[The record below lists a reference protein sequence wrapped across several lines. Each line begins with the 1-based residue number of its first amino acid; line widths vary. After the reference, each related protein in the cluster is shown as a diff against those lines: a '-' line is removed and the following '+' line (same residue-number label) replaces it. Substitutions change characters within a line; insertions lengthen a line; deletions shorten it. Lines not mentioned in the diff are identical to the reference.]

1 MKINAY
7 KETGMR
13 MLIVQLFI
21 GIKIRIDAMSTNK
34 NLVKYNVLKH

>member
-1 MKINAY
+1 MKIKAY

-13 MLIVQLFI
+13 MFIVQLFI
-21 GIKIRIDAMSTNK
+21 RIKIRNDAMSTNK